1 MSPAPRK
8 PPTTQANG
16 APARATKSTGAPAPP
31 PAGKGNLQV
40 DLPAGGRLT
49 LKNAD
54 EVTLWEESA
63 RRYITDYGISKTN
76 DLVLLGAILS
86 QNIAMYRAQLDL
98 GDPKKANAAV
108 TLIGKTSEQ
117 IRELEKALG
126 IDKKTREQGGQHTV
140 ADYVTRLKRAGNAK
154 GVRIAERVKA
164 FEAFNMELRWK
175 LRLLENGDDEDRAY
189 HNLSPESI
197 CAWARNEL
205 AKLEEADK
213 QWAMQKGKIFVGRL

>member
-1 MSPAPRK
+1 MS
-8 PPTTQANG
+8 TTNG
-16 APARATKSTGAPAPP
+16 STTRAKQFEVA
-31 PAGKGNLQV
+31 
-40 DLPAGGRLT
+40 LPAGGRLE
-49 LKNAD
+49 LRDAD
-54 EVTLWEESA
+54 EVDLWETSA
-63 RRYITDYGISKTN
+63 QRYIDDYGIAKAN
-76 DLVLLGAILS
+76 DLMLLGAILS
-86 QNIAMYRAQLDL
+86 QGVAMYRAQRDL
-98 GDPKKANAAV
+98 TDHKKAANAQNIIIKAA
-108 TLIGKTSEQ
+108 GE